1 MRKFLAMFT
10 ALFFALTASNVM
22 AHCGDAEMHAD
33 KEKKEKSDKD
43 A

>member
-1 MRKFLAMFT
+1 MRKCLAMFT
-10 ALFFALTASNVM
+10 ALFFMFSAGSVM